1 MATAADFQRAFQV
14 DLPIGEVI
22 SRNLEQGMAMQER
35 KRAKEQQEAFQGMQE
50 QDRLLKEAN
59 AIPSTGVQ
67 DIDELK
73 NRTIS
78 ESVQRLAEAE
88 KKKGSPLNALE
99 VSTVLKPLQTLPNVA
114 RDYNAFDKDVE
125 TSLAQ
130 VSKLTD
136 FIDIPRLKQDI
147 VAKTVSKDAQGNLVF
162 NRDAGLDYLMQV
174 TQNPDLQ
181 SSYANP
187 SVVASDLDKKVNE
200 LLKPQKIDVTTPQEE
215 KRGFR
220 TYHNLI
226 PDVTRIDREGKN
238 AELNTETIKIGEEQI
253 PALAPEA
260 YAAYTRI
267 PAAKVEI
274 NLMKRELA
282 GKYRG
287 FTDLPEEDKNRIAGL
302 ESLKKHYR
310 GLGNVEPIERD
321 RSEAD
326 RMEREKRYAE
336 NLRLHRRSVD
346 IAQQNLDMR
355 KNENNLTYAELMS
368 KALAG
373 DPVARSNFA
382 TTPDGGLIF
391 EPLTGGAYRLGNM
404 PVQLIAYDDTTK
416 PGKHIFK
423 AKEKEKVDGQWVVK
437 NSEKVYDVSDEQAQ
451 NMLRQ
456 EMLVKGKTKV
466 TGGGV
471 NLTEEKVA
479 TPSTPATTPNTPATT
494 PASTSKQ
501 NIKKSTPGMPAAT
514 TPAAQAPINIG
525 LDKESAG
532 FVDSLKNM
540 LKTNTP
546 KTEKLF

>member
-22 SRNLEQGMAMQER
+22 SKNLEQGMAMQER
-35 KRAKEQQEAFQGMQE
+35 KRAKEQQEALQGMQE
-50 QDRLLKEAN
+50 QDKLLKEAN

-67 DIDELK
+67 SIDEYK
-73 NRTIS
+73 NKILS
-78 ESVQRLAEAE
+78 SSVQSLAEAE

-99 VSTVLKPLQTLPNVA
+99 VSTVLKPLQTLPNVV
-114 RDYNAFDKDVE
+114 RDYNTFDKDLE

-136 FIDIPRLKQDI
+136 FVDIPRLKQDI
-147 VAKTVSKDAQGNLVF
+147 VSKVISTDEKGTPVF
-162 NRDAGLDYLMQV
+162 NRDAGLNYLMEV

-187 SVVASDLDKKVNE
+187 SVVANDLDKKVNE

-260 YAAYTRI
+260 YEAYTRI

-302 ESLKKHYR
+302 ESLKKHYK
-310 GLGNVEPIERD
+310 GLGNVEPVERD

-326 RMEREKRYAE
+326 RMAEERRYAESLALRRRSVGIAEE
-336 NLRLHRRSVD
+336 NLRLRKGEES
-346 IAQQNLDMR
+346 QNYLDLV
-355 KNENNLTYAELMS
+355 NG
-368 KALAG
+368 ALAG
-373 DPVARSNFA
+373 VPAAVEQFAKDSDGRVILDIPKGKPYILNGQPVSLRLGKNEKGKDVFIAIAGEDNNGVVTPYPSAIPQEVPNDDARNLVLFKARGLGNNTEIGIGKINIPPSPKPATLGELRKTVGYFEGTVPPTKATAPVA
-382 TTPDGGLIF
+382 
-391 EPLTGGAYRLGNM
+391 
-404 PVQLIAYDDTTK
+404 K
-416 PGKHIFK
+416 
-423 AKEKEKVDGQWVVK
+423 
-437 NSEKVYDVSDEQAQ
+437 
-451 NMLRQ
+451 
-456 EMLVKGKTKV
+456 
-466 TGGGV
+466 
-471 NLTEEKVA
+471 
-479 TPSTPATTPNTPATT
+479 
-494 PASTSKQ
+494 
-501 NIKKSTPGMPAAT
+501 PAAKASVNV
-514 TPAAQAPINIG
+514 PLSG
-525 LDKESAG
+525 ESLQ
-532 FVDSLKNM
+532 FVDSLKSILNRSDNSN
-540 LKTNTP
+540 KSDKP
-546 KTEKLF
+546 F

>member
-22 SRNLEQGMAMQER
+22 SKNLEQGMAMQER
-35 KRAKEQQEAFQGMQE
+35 KRAKEQQEALQGMQE
-50 QDRLLKEAN
+50 QDKLLKEAN
-59 AIPSTGVQ
+59 ATPSTGVQ
-67 DIDELK
+67 SIDEYK
-73 NRTIS
+73 NKILS
-78 ESVQRLAEAE
+78 SSVQSLAEAE

-99 VSTVLKPLQTLPNVA
+99 VSTVLKPLQTLPNVV
-114 RDYNAFDKDVE
+114 RDYNTFDKDLE

-136 FIDIPRLKQDI
+136 FVDIPRLKQDI
-147 VAKTVSKDAQGNLVF
+147 VSKVISTDEKGTPVF
-162 NRDAGLDYLMQV
+162 NRDAGLNYLMEV

-181 SSYANP
+181 SIYANP
-187 SVVASDLDKKVNE
+187 SVVANDLDKKVNE

-215 KRGFR
+215 KRGFK

-238 AELNTETIKIGEEQI
+238 VELNTETIKLGEEKI

-260 YAAYTRI
+260 YEAYTRI

-302 ESLKKHYR
+302 ESLKKHYK
-310 GLGNVEPIERD
+310 GLGNVEPVERD

-326 RMEREKRYAE
+326 RMAEERRYAE
-336 NLRLHRRSVD
+336 SLALRRRSVG
-346 IAQQNLDMR
+346 IAEQNLAMR
-355 KNENNLTYAELMS
+355 KNENNLTYADLIS
-368 KALAG
+368 KALTG
-373 DPVARSNFA
+373 DPVARSSFA
-382 TTPDGGLIF
+382 TTPNGGLILDTPIG
-391 EPLTGGAYRLGNM
+391 EEYMLGNT
-404 PVQLIAYDDTTK
+404 PVQLMAYADPTR
-416 PGKHIFK
+416 PGKNTFK
-423 AKEKEKVDGQWVVK
+423 AFKKEKIDGQWVVK
-437 NSEKVYDVSDEQAQ
+437 KNAKLIDVSDAQAE
-451 NMLRQ
+451 NMLR
-456 EMLVKGKTKV
+456 VKTFPIANRKV
-466 TGGGV
+466 RAGGIDI
-471 NLTEEKVA
+471 TEEEAA
-479 TPSTPATTPNTPATT
+479 TPSTPATT

-501 NIKKSTPGMPAAT
+501 NIKKLTPGMPAT
-514 TPAAQAPINIG
+514 TPASKAPINIG
-525 LDKESAG
+525 LDRESAG

-540 LKTNTP
+540 FKTNTP

>member
-22 SRNLEQGMAMQER
+22 SKNLEQGMAMQER
-35 KRAKEQQEAFQGMQE
+35 KRAKEQQEALQGMQE
-50 QDRLLKEAN
+50 QDKLLKEAN

-67 DIDELK
+67 SIDEYK
-73 NRTIS
+73 NKILS
-78 ESVQRLAEAE
+78 SSVQSLAEAE

-99 VSTVLKPLQTLPNVA
+99 VSTVLKPLQTLPNVV
-114 RDYNAFDKDVE
+114 RDYNTFDKDLE

-136 FIDIPRLKQDI
+136 FVDIPRLKQDI
-147 VAKTVSKDAQGNLVF
+147 VSKVISTDEKGTPVF
-162 NRDAGLDYLMQV
+162 NRDAGLNYLMEV

-187 SVVASDLDKKVNE
+187 SVVANDLDKKVNE
-200 LLKPQKIDVTTPQEE
+200 LFKPQKIDVTTPQEE

-260 YAAYTRI
+260 YEAYTRI

-302 ESLKKHYR
+302 ESLKKHYK
-310 GLGNVEPIERD
+310 GLGNVEPVERD

-326 RMEREKRYAE
+326 RMAEERRYAESLALRRRSVGIAEE
-336 NLRLHRRSVD
+336 NLRL
-346 IAQQNLDMR
+346 R
-355 KNENNLTYAELMS
+355 KNENNLTYADLIS
-368 KALAG
+368 KALTG
-373 DPVARSNFA
+373 DPVARSSFA
-382 TTPDGGLIF
+382 TTPNGGLILDTPIG
-391 EPLTGGAYRLGNM
+391 EEYMLGDT
-404 PVQLIAYDDTTK
+404 PVQLIAYEDKTR
-416 PGKHIFK
+416 PGKNTFK
-423 AKEKEKVDGQWVVK
+423 AFKKEKIDGQWVVK
-437 NSEKVYDVSDEQAQ
+437 KNAKLIDVSDAQAE
-451 NMLRQ
+451 NMLR
-456 EMLVKGKTKV
+456 EKTLPIANRKV
-466 TGGGV
+466 RAGGIDI
-471 NLTEEKVA
+471 TEEEAA
-479 TPSTPATTPNTPATT
+479 TPASTFNAGAGMFSNLDRSLQNIKKSIPTTPATT
-494 PASTSKQ
+494 PAAK
-501 NIKKSTPGMPAAT
+501 
-514 TPAAQAPINIG
+514 APVNAPLSNSGKEYINR
-525 LDKESAG
+525 
-532 FVDSLKNM
+532 
-540 LKTNTP
+540 LKTISTDDS
-546 KTEKLF
+546 EL